1 MIDDETRK
9 ALETHIAV
17 QLAVLPR
24 RHFRAIG
31 APHGGDDSRAE
42 VARALVDSMAFPFTI
57 TRSGDKAEA
66 LKIPAP
72 TDGRKSWADKL

>member
-31 APHGGDDSRAE
+31 APHGGDANRAE
-42 VARALVDSMAFPFTI
+42 VARALVQSMAFPFTI
-57 TRSGDKAEA
+57 TRSGERAEA
-66 LKIPAP
+66 PTIPGP

>member
-1 MIDDETRK
+1 MIDEETRK

-17 QLAVLPR
+17 QLAILPR

-31 APHGGDDSRAE
+31 ASHGGDDSRGE
-42 VARALVDSMAFPFTI
+42 VARALVQSMAFPFHI
-57 TRSGDKAEA
+57 TRSGDSAEA
-66 LKIPAP
+66 LKIPGP